1 MPDIEKNLAAN
12 LRAIEKRILT
22 LARAYGRD
30 PATIQLVA
38 VSKTHDAEA
47 VRRVYDAGARC
58 FGENYLQE
66 ALGKMDAL
74 KGLDIEWHFI
84 GRIQG
89 NKTRILAEHFNWVHG
104 LDTLAHAQ
112 RLSSHRPAA
121 LGPLNVCLQVNLSG
135 EASKGGLSPDA
146 LPELAQAVAALPGL
160 RLRGLMTLPRPET
173 DLAAQREP
181 FRQLAQLQRQLNGQ
195 GLGLDSLSMGMSED
209 LEAAIAEGATLVR
222 IGTAIF
228 GARYRPV
235 GP

>member
-1 MPDIEKNLAAN
+1 MPDIEKNLENPLVQLNA
-12 LRAIEKRILT
+12 RILAF
-22 LARAYGRD
+22 ARRYGRD

-66 ALGKMDAL
+66 ALGKMDVL

-112 RLSSHRPAA
+112 RLSNQRPAA

-146 LPELAQAVAALPGL
+146 LPELAQAV
-160 RLRGLMTLPRPET
+160 
-173 DLAAQREP
+173 
-181 FRQLAQLQRQLNGQ
+181 RQLAQLQRQLNGQ